1 MSALVRRSIVL
12 AAAAMLVAS
21 ALAGCA
27 SEKDPLAGF
36 QGRDKLVAATVLAYG
51 TAARNRDAKTVCD
64 GLLAREANAPLGQEC
79 VRRMGA
85 ALRSIDQ
92 QGLEVVA
99 IRYKR
104 DTAIATVVTG
114 AGEQP
119 RSGTLALVQEGG
131 LWRIARVGP
140 LPRPG
145 ADASPPG

>member
-1 MSALVRRSIVL
+1 VRRSTVL
-12 AAAAMLVAS
+12 VAAAVLVAS

-27 SEKDPLAGF
+27 NEKDPLAGF
-36 QGRDKLVAATVLAYG
+36 QGRDKLVAATVLAYA
-51 TAARNRDAKTVCD
+51 TAARNGDARTVCD
-64 GLLAREANAPLGQEC
+64 ALLAREAKAPLGQDC
-79 VRRMGA
+79 VRRFRV

-92 QGLEVVA
+92 QGLQVVA
-99 IRYKR
+99 IRYKD

-131 LWRIARVGP
+131 LWRIAHVGP